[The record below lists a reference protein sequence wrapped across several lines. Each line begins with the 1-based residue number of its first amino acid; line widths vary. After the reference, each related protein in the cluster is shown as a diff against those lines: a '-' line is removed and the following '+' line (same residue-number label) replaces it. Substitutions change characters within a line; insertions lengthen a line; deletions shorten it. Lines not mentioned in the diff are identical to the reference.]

1 MTYEATYEFPLGSG
15 SLRKLDI
22 QAESEEEARRK
33 LGIVNPTLKFTPV
46 ERNPVARYLKS
57 DDGQQFVKLLKDFE
71 STIKVQHVGRRARK
85 EERLEA
91 RISPAQ
97 KDLIERAAALRGTS
111 VTEFVVSSAQEA
123 ATTTIKDFDVLHLRD
138 QAREV
143 FINAVLNPP
152 APNEAA
158 RAAAE
163 RYKKHMEL

>member
-71 STIKVQHVGRRARK
+71 STMYAKVRYPEKFFDRYEKTTGV
-85 EERLEA
+85 
-91 RISPAQ
+91 RIGVSTPGILISEQEDKWGDELSIRFELGDFEPNFPSDA
-97 KDLIERAAALRGTS
+97 KPRVYDGGKGILNDNAYIWFLIEQHGFRFR
-111 VTEFVVSSAQEA
+111 
-123 ATTTIKDFDVLHLRD
+123 K
-138 QAREV
+138 
-143 FINAVLNPP
+143 P
-152 APNEAA
+152 
-158 RAAAE
+158 
-163 RYKKHMEL
+163 

>member
-1 MTYEATYEFPLGSG
+1 MA
-15 SLRKLDI
+15 
-22 QAESEEEARRK
+22 
-33 LGIVNPTLKFTPV
+33 
-46 ERNPVARYLKS
+46 
-57 DDGQQFVKLLKDFE
+57 
-71 STIKVQHVGRRARK
+71 KVQHVGRRVRK

-111 VTEFVVSSAQEA
+111 VTEFVVASAQEA